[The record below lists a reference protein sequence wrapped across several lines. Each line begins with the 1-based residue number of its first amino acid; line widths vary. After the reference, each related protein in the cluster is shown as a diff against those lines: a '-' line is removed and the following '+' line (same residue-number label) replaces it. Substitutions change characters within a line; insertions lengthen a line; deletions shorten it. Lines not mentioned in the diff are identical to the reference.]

1 MKKYSLLI
9 IFFMLFSCKEVE
21 EKKKDIVYLSPD
33 CGCCHDWILHME
45 SNAFNLEKN
54 LDSNMYDVK
63 INAGLPIDLA
73 SCHTAIIN
81 GYFIEGHVPA
91 NDVKRLIKENPSN
104 IIGLTVPG
112 MPAGINVPGMEVN
125 NEKANFDV
133 LAIDS
138 EGKSSV
144 WTHYE

>member
-1 MKKYSLLI
+1 MKKYALLI
-9 IFFMLFSCKEVE
+9 IFFLLVSCKGE
-21 EKKKDIVYLSPD
+21 EKKNDVVYFSSD
-33 CGCCHDWILHME
+33 CGCCNEWILHME
-45 SNAFNLEKN
+45 SNNFILEKN
-54 LDSNMYDVK
+54 TNANMYDIKVK
-63 INAGLPIDLA
+63 AGLPMDFA

-91 NDVKRLIKENPSN
+91 KDVKKLIKENPEN

-125 NEKANFDV
+125 NDKAIFDV
-133 LAIDS
+133 LAIDIN
-138 EGKSSV
+138 GKPSV

>member
-1 MKKYSLLI
+1 MKKYYLLI
-9 IFFMLFSCKEVE
+9 ISFLILSCKEEV
-21 EKKKDIVYLSPD
+21 KNKNIVYLSPD

-45 SNAFNLEKN
+45 SNNFSLEKN
-54 LDSNMYDVK
+54 MESNMYDVK

-91 NDVKRLIKENPSN
+91 NDIKRLIEENPN
-104 IIGLTVPG
+104 GIIGLTVPG

-125 NEKANFDV
+125 NDKANFDV

-138 EGKSSV
+138 EGKSSI
-144 WTHYE
+144 WAHYE

>member
-1 MKKYSLLI
+1 MKKYYLLI
-9 IFFMLFSCKEVE
+9 ISFLILSCKEEV
-21 EKKKDIVYLSPD
+21 KNKNIVYLSPD
-33 CGCCHDWILHME
+33 CGCCPDWISHME
-45 SNAFNLEKN
+45 SNNFSLEKN
-54 LDSNMYDVK
+54 MESNMYDVK

-91 NDVKRLIKENPSN
+91 NDIKRLIEENPN
-104 IIGLTVPG
+104 GIIGLTVPG

-125 NEKANFDV
+125 NDKANFDV

-144 WTHYE
+144 WAHYE

>member
-1 MKKYSLLI
+1 MKRYSLII
-9 IFFMLFSCKEVE
+9 IFFLIISCKESVD
-21 EKKKDIVYLSPD
+21 KKKDIVYLSPD
-33 CGCCHDWILHME
+33 CGCCHDWISHME
-45 SNAFNLEKN
+45 SNDFILEKN
-54 LDSNMYDVK
+54 MDANMYDIK

-73 SCHTAIIN
+73 SCHTALIQ

-91 NDVKRLIKENPSN
+91 EDVKRLLKEAPDN

-133 LAIDS
+133 LAVDS
-138 EGKSSV
+138 NGKSSV
-144 WTHYE
+144 WAHYE

>member
-1 MKKYSLLI
+1 
-9 IFFMLFSCKEVE
+9 MLFSCLE
-21 EKKKDIVYLSPD
+21 EDKNKDIVYLSPE

-45 SNAFNLEKN
+45 SNNFNLEKN
-54 LDSNMYDVK
+54 MKSNMYDIK
-63 INAGLPIDLA
+63 TNAGLPIDLA
-73 SCHTAIIN
+73 SCHTAIIS

-91 NDVKRLIKENPSN
+91 NDVKRLINEKPDN

-125 NEKANFDV
+125 NETANFDV

-138 EGKSSV
+138 EGKSSI
-144 WTHYE
+144 WAHYE

>member
-1 MKKYSLLI
+1 MKKYYLLI
-9 IFFMLFSCKEVE
+9 ISFLILSCKEEV
-21 EKKKDIVYLSPD
+21 KDKNIVYLSPD

-45 SNAFNLEKN
+45 SNNFSLEKN
-54 LDSNMYDVK
+54 MESNMYDVK

-91 NDVKRLIKENPSN
+91 NDIKRLIEENPN
-104 IIGLTVPG
+104 GIIGLTVPG

-125 NEKANFDV
+125 NDKANFDV

-144 WTHYE
+144 WAHYE

>member
-1 MKKYSLLI
+1 
-9 IFFMLFSCKEVE
+9 
-21 EKKKDIVYLSPD
+21 
-33 CGCCHDWILHME
+33 ME
-45 SNAFNLEKN
+45 SNNFSLEKN
-54 LDSNMYDVK
+54 MESNMYDVK

-81 GYFIEGHVPA
+81 GFFIEGHVPA
-91 NDVKRLIKENPSN
+91 NDIKRLIEENPN
-104 IIGLTVPG
+104 GIIGLTVPG

-125 NEKANFDV
+125 NDKAIFDV

-144 WTHYE
+144 WAHYE

>member
-1 MKKYSLLI
+1 MKKYYLLI
-9 IFFMLFSCKEVE
+9 ISFLILSCKEEV
-21 EKKKDIVYLSPD
+21 KNNNIVYLSPD

-45 SNAFNLEKN
+45 SNNFSLEKN
-54 LDSNMYDVK
+54 MESNMYDVK

-91 NDVKRLIKENPSN
+91 NDIKRLIEENPN
-104 IIGLTVPG
+104 GIIGLTVPG

-125 NEKANFDV
+125 NDKANFDV

-144 WTHYE
+144 WAHYE

>member
-1 MKKYSLLI
+1 MKKSFLI
-9 IFFMLFSCKEVE
+9 ICFFVLFSCIE
-21 EKKKDIVYLSPD
+21 ENKNIDIVYLSPD
-33 CGCCHDWILHME
+33 CGCCHDWISYME
-45 SNAFNLEKN
+45 KNNFVLEKN
-54 LDSNMYDVK
+54 LDSNMYDIK
-63 INAGLPIDLA
+63 MNAGLPIDLA

-91 NDVKRLIKENPSN
+91 NDVKRLLDENPDN

-112 MPAGINVPGMEVN
+112 MPAGINVPGMEVS

-138 EGKSSV
+138 KGKSSV
-144 WTHYE
+144 WAHYE

>member
-1 MKKYSLLI
+1 
-9 IFFMLFSCKEVE
+9 
-21 EKKKDIVYLSPD
+21 
-33 CGCCHDWILHME
+33 ME
-45 SNAFNLEKN
+45 SNNFSLEKN
-54 LDSNMYDVK
+54 MESNMYDVK

-91 NDVKRLIKENPSN
+91 NDIKRLIEENPN
-104 IIGLTVPG
+104 GIIGLTVPG

-125 NEKANFDV
+125 NDKAIFDV

-144 WTHYE
+144 WAHYE

>member
-1 MKKYSLLI
+1 MKKYYLLI
-9 IFFMLFSCKEVE
+9 ISFLILSCKEEV
-21 EKKKDIVYLSPD
+21 KNKNIVYLSPD
-33 CGCCHDWILHME
+33 CGCCHYWISHME
-45 SNAFNLEKN
+45 SNNFSLEKN
-54 LDSNMYDVK
+54 MESNMYDVK

-91 NDVKRLIKENPSN
+91 NDIKRLIEENPN
-104 IIGLTVPG
+104 GIIGLTVPG
-112 MPAGINVPGMEVN
+112 IPAGINVPGMEVN
-125 NEKANFDV
+125 NDKANFDV

-144 WTHYE
+144 WAHYE

>member
-9 IFFMLFSCKEVE
+9 LFFLLVSCKEE
-21 EKKKDIVYLSPD
+21 AKKNDVVYLSPD
-33 CGCCHDWILHME
+33 CECCHDWILHME
-45 SNAFNLEKN
+45 SNNFILEKN
-54 LDSNMYDVK
+54 TNANMYDIKVK
-63 INAGLPIDLA
+63 AGLPMDFA

-91 NDVKRLIKENPSN
+91 NDVKRLLKENPDH

-112 MPAGINVPGMEVN
+112 MPAGTNVPGMEVN

-138 EGKSSV
+138 NGKSSV
-144 WTHYE
+144 WAHYE

>member
-9 IFFMLFSCKEVE
+9 LFFLLVSCKEE
-21 EKKKDIVYLSPD
+21 AKKNNIVYLSPD
-33 CGCCHDWILHME
+33 CGCCHEWILHME
-45 SNAFNLEKN
+45 SNNFILEKN
-54 LDSNMYDVK
+54 TDSNMYDIK
-63 INAGLPIDLA
+63 KNAGLPIDLA

-91 NDVKRLIKENPSN
+91 NDVKRLIKENPDN

-133 LAIDS
+133 LAIDIN
-138 EGKSSV
+138 GKASV
-144 WTHYE
+144 WAHYE

>member
-9 IFFMLFSCKEVE
+9 IFLIIVSCKEE
-21 EKKKDIVYLSPD
+21 AKKNNIVYLSPD
-33 CGCCHDWILHME
+33 CGCCHEWILHME
-45 SNAFNLEKN
+45 SNNFILEKN
-54 LDSNMYDVK
+54 TDSNIYDIK

-91 NDVKRLIKENPSN
+91 NDVKKLLKENPDN

-133 LAIDS
+133 LAIDIN
-138 EGKSSV
+138 GKSSV
-144 WTHYE
+144 WAHYE

>member
-1 MKKYSLLI
+1 MKKYYLLI
-9 IFFMLFSCKEVE
+9 ISFLILSCKEEV
-21 EKKKDIVYLSPD
+21 KNNNIVYLSPD

-45 SNAFNLEKN
+45 SNNFSLEKN
-54 LDSNMYDVK
+54 IESNMYDVK

-73 SCHTAIIN
+73 SCHTALIN

-91 NDVKRLIKENPSN
+91 NDIKRLIEENPN
-104 IIGLTVPG
+104 GIIGLTVPG

-144 WTHYE
+144 WAHYE